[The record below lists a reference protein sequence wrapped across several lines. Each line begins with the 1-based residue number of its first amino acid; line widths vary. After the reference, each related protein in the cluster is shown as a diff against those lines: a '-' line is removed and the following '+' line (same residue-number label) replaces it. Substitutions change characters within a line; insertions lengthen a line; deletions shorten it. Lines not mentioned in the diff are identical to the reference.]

1 MMDKPDAIAERVRH
15 LEMKRQPFTPYK
27 SRTRD
32 YDRISRRLAALES
45 AKFVPL
51 TSPLTSESWDGD
63 SFSTTAKTLIDLSA
77 VFSVP
82 AGVSAVLARI
92 LARDSGS
99 AAAADNIYFG
109 ISPNDTAHSVVVA
122 TRLGGIPNDYFGER
136 TGICPCDTNGD
147 IYYQVVATGEGTLD
161 AWIQIWG
168 YWL

>member
-1 MMDKPDAIAERVRH
+1 MMDTPEAIAERVRH

-27 SRTRD
+27 SKTND
-32 YDRISRRLAALES
+32 YDRVDRRLSALES

-82 AGVSAVLARI
+82 AGVSAVLVRAW
-92 LARDSGS
+92 ARDSGS
-99 AAAADNIYFG
+99 AAGIAALAL
-109 ISPNDTAHSVVVA
+109 SPNDTAGTTAIGCDLSSLA
-122 TRLGGIPNDYFGER
+122 NDAIMSQA
-136 TGICPCDTNGD
+136 GICPCNTDGD